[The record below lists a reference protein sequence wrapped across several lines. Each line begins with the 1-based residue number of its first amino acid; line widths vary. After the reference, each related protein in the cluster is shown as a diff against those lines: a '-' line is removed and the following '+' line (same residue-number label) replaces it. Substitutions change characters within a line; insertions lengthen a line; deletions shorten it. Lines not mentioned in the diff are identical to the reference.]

1 MQEIITFV
9 DSIEDFNTFNFGK
22 LNSSKIF
29 SFNIEGHKFLEEKK
43 INHYI
48 AENYLE
54 KEDQSKIF
62 NYAISLWN
70 WYNDDILN
78 KEFNF
83 NGINLLSITDTSE
96 FHQIIIR
103 EIFNFFVIQRILER
117 EKPKKIVLSAYF
129 AKIVKQIDHKISLEI
144 FDKQKHDFHIQWEK
158 MLIRFTILNRP
169 ISIPISRK
177 QYNQFKKI
185 FELVVGNIF
194 L

>member
-62 NYAISLWN
+62 NYAIGMELIDFDANSH
-70 WYNDDILN
+70 
-78 KEFNF
+78 
-83 NGINLLSITDTSE
+83 GNLL
-96 FHQIIIR
+96 
-103 EIFNFFVIQRILER
+103 
-117 EKPKKIVLSAYF
+117 
-129 AKIVKQIDHKISLEI
+129 
-144 FDKQKHDFHIQWEK
+144 KHSQ
-158 MLIRFTILNRP
+158 
-169 ISIPISRK
+169 S
-177 QYNQFKKI
+177 
-185 FELVVGNIF
+185 
-194 L
+194 